1 MTSTTYVPVSSIG
14 KNGKPPDDGAGSVQ
28 VEMDP
33 NLEIDKAKVFAVYG
47 KGGIGKSTVSSNL
60 SVAFSKL
67 GKRVLQIG
75 CDPKHDSTFTL
86 TKTLVP
92 TVIDI
97 LESVEFH
104 AEELEV
110 DDFVYT
116 GYNGVMCVEAGGPPA
131 GTGCGG
137 YVVGQTVKLLK
148 EHHLLEDTDV
158 VIFDVLGD
166 VVCGGFAAPL
176 QHADRCLCVTANDFD
191 SIFAMNRIIGAIS
204 AKARNYKVRMGG
216 VIANRSADT
225 DQIDLFNG
233 QVGMNKIAHF
243 PDLDIIRRSRLKKST
258 LFEMDSSPDLDAVL
272 DGYLDMAQAL
282 WDGVDPMVANPM
294 KDRQIFDLLGFD

>member
-1 MTSTTYVPVSSIG
+1 MTTTTIHAAPRARL
-14 KNGKPPDDGAGSVQ
+14 DGEGSVQ
-28 VEMDP
+28 VKLDP
-33 NLEIDKAKVFAVYG
+33 SIKIDTAKVFAVYG
-47 KGGIGKSTVSSNL
+47 KGGIGKSTTSSNL

-86 TKTLVP
+86 TKQLVP
-92 TVIDI
+92 TVIDV
-97 LESVEFH
+97 LESVDFH
-104 AEELEV
+104 AEELRVE
-110 DDFVYT
+110 DFVYE

-176 QHADRCLCVTANDFD
+176 QHADRALIVTANDFD
-191 SIFAMNRIIGAIS
+191 SIFAMNRIVAAIL
-204 AKARNYKVRMGG
+204 AKSKNYAVRLGG
-216 VIANRSADT
+216 VIANRSAAT
-225 DQIDLFNG
+225 DEIDRFNDAIG
-233 QVGMNKIAHF
+233 LETVAHF
-243 PDLDIIRRSRLKKST
+243 PDLDVIRRSRLKKST
-258 LFEMDSSPDLDAVL
+258 LFEMEPSPALTAVQNE
-272 DGYLDMAQAL
+272 YLRLAAAL
-282 WDGVDPMVANPM
+282 WAGSEPYSAMPM
-294 KDRQIFDLLGFD
+294 KDRDIFDFLGFD